1 MNDCLTDPFEIGILS
16 NSSFDLRPDHGIA
29 SAKQISEL
37 DFGFSLEE
45 SMTFDLCVARS
56 SWD

>member
-29 SAKQISEL
+29 PVEQVAEL
-37 DFGFSLEE
+37 NFEFYLEE
-45 SMTFDLCVARS
+45 SMTFVARLP
-56 SWD
+56 